1 VDHTA
6 VPANSKGIALVAFAI
21 FCFTAMD
28 ALAKHLVVAYP
39 ATEVVWAR
47 NVGQLVFVAIYL
59 GPRLLT
65 SVRTRFAGWHLLR
78 GLTQLATTMLFFT
91 SLRYIGLAEATALAD
106 ISPVLI
112 TLGAGLFLKE
122 RLGRARIVGV
132 LAALV
137 GALVI
142 TRPGMGVFSLA
153 ALLPLACAFFFAA
166 NMLLTRLVGAQE
178 SPWASMFYAALLGSI
193 VTSALLPWDWR
204 PVPVSDFLPFA
215 VLGGL
220 GALAQLFMIRAYSMT
235 EAAVLAPF
243 GYLDMVFAMCWSI
256 AAYGVWP
263 DGFTLT
269 GALVIALAGLYVWQQ
284 ERAGAVRPVA
294 Q

>member
-1 VDHTA
+1 
-6 VPANSKGIALVAFAI
+6 
-21 FCFTAMD
+21 
-28 ALAKHLVVAYP
+28 
-39 ATEVVWAR
+39 
-47 NVGQLVFVAIYL
+47 
-59 GPRLLT
+59 
-65 SVRTRFAGWHLLR
+65 
-78 GLTQLATTMLFFT
+78 
-91 SLRYIGLAEATALAD
+91 
-106 ISPVLI
+106 
-112 TLGAGLFLKE
+112 
-122 RLGRARIVGV
+122 LGRARIVGV